1 MRAAPVQQ
9 GWQSAVGGRRD
20 GEWCRCNSNSSGCPE
35 EESPESRRH
44 RGETDTQQGRQQ
56 GRGTGRKSKTF
67 EKCETGG
74 GASEPV
80 DAAFQKRTTIRREEL
95 QASDGKV
102 TQLFTKLGGSG
113 GAG

>member
-44 RGETDTQQGRQQ
+44 RGETDSRAEGQGESQGHLRSVRQEEEEEERTQPLKKERHSAPRMRRQG
-56 GRGTGRKSKTF
+56 GRGGR
-67 EKCETGG
+67 G
-74 GASEPV
+74 
-80 DAAFQKRTTIRREEL
+80 Q
-95 QASDGKV
+95 
-102 TQLFTKLGGSG
+102 
-113 GAG
+113 

>member
-44 RGETDTQQGRQQ
+44 RGETDSRAEGQGESQGHLRSVRQEEEEEERTQPLKKGTTQCAKDEEA
-56 GRGTGRKSKTF
+56 RGARRARAVTAKLHNS
-67 EKCETGG
+67 
-74 GASEPV
+74 V
-80 DAAFQKRTTIRREEL
+80 HQAA
-95 QASDGKV
+95 DM
-102 TQLFTKLGGSG
+102 
-113 GAG
+113 